1 MIRALMVAA
10 AFTMLFERSAEARYE
25 PALLDAPLVSVAA
38 RILADRVIIIES
50 TPRVPMEPPPAK
62 WAMCW
67 NLFIPGLGQVVLGKP
82 LRGLLFFLGTVAGAA
97 IAGSVLG
104 RRDGRPITS
113 ADAPQLIGGYALMLG
128 CSWDGHAA
136 AAASASAATAS
147 LSATTTTRASGPC
160 SRGTGSRT
168 SC

>member
-10 AFTMLFERSAEARYE
+10 AVAVLFERPAEARYS
-25 PALLDAPLVSVAA
+25 PTLLDAPLVSVSAK
-38 RILADRVIIIES
+38 ILADRVIIIES

-113 ADAPQLIGGYALMLG
+113 ADAPQIIGGYALMFGVWGWSFFDAWALG
-128 CSWDGHAA
+128 ESIDH
-136 AAASASAATAS
+136 
-147 LSATTTTRASGPC
+147 R
-160 SRGTGSRT
+160 
-168 SC
+168 